1 MLMDDIEKKL
11 IKKGKK
17 TQVNLTNS
25 QNSWPDSW
33 VVGNLVEIKFK
44 NSYEVQFVIN
54 LMLKD
59 EVQKKKY

>member
-1 MLMDDIEKKL
+1 MLMDDIEKKI

-33 VVGNLVEIKFK
+33 VGGNLVEIKLK

-59 EVQKKKY
+59 EVQEKKY

>member
-59 EVQKKKY
+59 EVQEKKY

>member
-1 MLMDDIEKKL
+1 MDDIEKKL

-59 EVQKKKY
+59 EVQEKKY